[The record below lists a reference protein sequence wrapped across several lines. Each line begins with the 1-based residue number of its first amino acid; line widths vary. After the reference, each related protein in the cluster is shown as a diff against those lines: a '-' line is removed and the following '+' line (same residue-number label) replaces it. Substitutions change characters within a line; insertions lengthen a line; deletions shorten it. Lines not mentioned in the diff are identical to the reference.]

1 LSNIVLHS
9 RSGADSKLHLEVPV
23 DRPDTEF
30 EVEVAV
36 RPKTPEGKGWPPG
49 YFDLF
54 GSIDDETLIV
64 HPQRPLPPLLEFE

>member
-1 LSNIVLHS
+1 
-9 RSGADSKLHLEVPV
+9 V

-30 EVEVAV
+30 EVEVVV
-36 RPKTPEGKGWPPG
+36 RAKTAEGKGWPPG

-64 HPQRPLPPLLEFE
+64 HWQPPMLPPLEFE

>member
-1 LSNIVLHS
+1 VLHS
-9 RSGADSKLHLEVPV
+9 RSGPDSKIHLEVSV

-30 EVEVAV
+30 EVEVVV
-36 RPKTPEGKGWPPG
+36 RAKTAEGKGWPPG

-64 HPQRPLPPLLEFE
+64 HWQPPMPPPLEFE